1 MTECADAH
9 SFFAQFYYYPIP
21 VCFALRMPQYI
32 SSSCFP
38 RVLLALTVPQTA
50 LRLVTTSGVLR
61 STDQESFGIAL
72 YFLPS

>member
-9 SFFAQFYYYPIP
+9 SFFTQFYYYPIP
-21 VCFALRMPQYI
+21 VRFALRMPQYI

-50 LRLVTTSGVLR
+50 LTGDDLR
-61 STDQESFGIAL
+61 SFEK
-72 YFLPS
+72 Y